1 MASSFNHITV
11 LGAGVLGAQISF
23 QIAYRGF
30 EVTTYDVSDAALKQ
44 ARHRFDGIAAAYP
57 TEVAGAT
64 EAAAQETVKRIKFTT
79 ELASAVQGADLV
91 IEAVPESL
99 ELKRDVFARIAA
111 FAQPAAVIVTNSS
124 TLLPSDLM
132 DSTGRPDRFLALHFA
147 NHIWVNNTAEVMGS
161 PNTDPRVYQQVVAFA
176 KDIGMVP
183 IELHKEQPGYIVNT
197 LLAPLLRA
205 AADLLL
211 RVLRGVADPATIDTT
226 RRIATGAPR
235 SPFEIFDIIGLRTA
249 YAVASA
255 GGQRRQAWADYLKR
269 NYIDQGKLGVESG
282 EGFYTYTT
290 SKAAS

>member
-1 MASSFNHITV
+1 M
-11 LGAGVLGAQISF
+11 
-23 QIAYRGF
+23 
-30 EVTTYDVSDAALKQ
+30 
-44 ARHRFDGIAAAYP
+44 
-57 TEVAGAT
+57 
-64 EAAAQETVKRIKFTT
+64 
-79 ELASAVQGADLV
+79 
-91 IEAVPESL
+91 
-99 ELKRDVFARIAA
+99 FARIAA

-211 RVLRGVADPATIDTT
+211 RGVADPATIDTT
-226 RRIATGAPR
+226 WRIATGAPR
-235 SPFEIFDIIGLRTA
+235 GPFEIFDIIGLRTA